1 MPDSYSNGL
10 IGGCLIGLGSLL
22 AMIASGKVPGVSGVF
37 GRLLRPAT
45 KDKGWR
51 IMFLLGLIA
60 GAFLLFHFNT
70 DAARFVVP
78 AGRSSIWIFAIA
90 GIVVGFGTRL
100 GGGCTSGHGVC
111 GMGMGVRDSIIATLV
126 FMAAGFVTVYL
137 FKLAAPAL

>member
-1 MPDSYSNGL
+1 MRTTGQ
-10 IGGCLIGLGSLL
+10 
-22 AMIASGKVPGVSGVF
+22 GV
-37 GRLLRPAT
+37 
-45 KDKGWR
+45 
-51 IMFLLGLIA
+51 LGLIA

-70 DAARFVVP
+70 DAARVVVP